1 MGLKVFCLILT
12 ACLLLAGCTVPN
24 STMVSVEPH
33 HESRQTVQDS
43 SASAATYDELCQAL
57 EVIVST
63 GTENATIRMPDYP
76 SQSIETSLQQA
87 CRYITR
93 EYPIGAYAIDEIHY
107 EIGTSLGRP
116 AAAVTVSYHHGRTEI
131 QRIRIVRTEEE
142 AQKAVT
148 DALARFD
155 QSVVILKP
163 QETIQDVTKLV
174 QTYARDNPQKIM
186 EVPQVTE
193 TLYGYGAQRVA
204 ELIFT
209 YQTDRDSLR
218 RMQTQVKPVF
228 DAAALYVSGDD
239 ADRQKHAQLYAFL
252 MERFD
257 YKLETSITPA
267 YSLLRHG
274 VGDSRAFATVYA
286 AMCRAAGLSCQ
297 VITGTHDGEPRTW
310 NLIELDGYFY
320 HVDLL
325 RCSELGGFQTFT
337 DGQMQGYVWDYSS
350 YPACTG
356 YPEPTEETQ
365 PET

>member
-1 MGLKVFCLILT
+1 MGQKTLCLILL
-12 ACLLLAGCTVPN
+12 ACLLLTGCTMPS
-24 STMVSVEPH
+24 STIVSVEPH
-33 HESRQTVQDS
+33 RESRHTVQDTS
-43 SASAATYDELCQAL
+43 PSAATYDELCQAL
-57 EVIVST
+57 EAIVST
-63 GTENATIRMPDYP
+63 GTESATIRMPDYP

-87 CRYITR
+87 CRYITL
-93 EYPIGAYAIDEIHY
+93 EYPIGAYAVDEIHY
-107 EIGTSLGRP
+107 EIGTSLGKP
-116 AAAVTVSYHHGRTEI
+116 AAAVTVRYHHGRSEI
-131 QRIRIVRTEEE
+131 QRIRIVLTEEE
-142 AQKAVT
+142 ARKAVT

-163 QETIQDVTKLV
+163 QQTLQDVTKLV

-193 TLYGYGAQRVA
+193 TLYGHGAQRVA

-228 DAAALYVSGDD
+228 DAAVLYVSGDD
-239 ADRQKHAQLYAFL
+239 ADRQKHAQLYSFL

-297 VITGTHDGEPRTW
+297 VITGTRNGEPRTW
-310 NLIELDGYFY
+310 NIIELDGYCY

-337 DGQMQGYVWDYSS
+337 DGQMQGYVWDFSS

-356 YPEPTEETQ
+356 QPEPAEETQ
-365 PET
+365 PE